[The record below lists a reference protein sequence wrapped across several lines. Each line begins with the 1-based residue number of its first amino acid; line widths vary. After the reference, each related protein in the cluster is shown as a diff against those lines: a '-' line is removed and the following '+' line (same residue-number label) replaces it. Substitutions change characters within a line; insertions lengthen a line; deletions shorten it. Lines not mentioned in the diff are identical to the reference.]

1 MDVYQETY
9 RGSGPF
15 SEPETRAMKNFLE
28 SGVADFQLYLT
39 FHSYGQYILYP
50 WGYDKLDT
58 RDWAQ
63 LKHIG
68 ERAGRALRNK
78 NGVNYQVGSAAKMLY
93 PASGGSD
100 DWAKGGAGIKFS
112 YTVELPD
119 TVWLH

>member
-1 MDVYQETY
+1 MRDFLLKGEN
-9 RGSGPF
+9 
-15 SEPETRAMKNFLE
+15 NF
-28 SGVADFQLYLT
+28 VLYLT

-58 RDWAQ
+58 KDWRDLQ
-63 LKHIG
+63 RVGDITNS
-68 ERAGRALRNK
+68 ALQRIN
-78 NGVNYQVGSAAKMLY
+78 NGVTYQVGSAAKMLY

-119 TVWLH
+119 TGKHGFILPARWV